1 MKIVLD
7 TNVLLV
13 SLLKTSKYRPIF
25 DSLIAKRFQL
35 VITNDIFQEY
45 IEIIEQRTNSEIA
58 KNVGELL
65 LSLENVERIE
75 IYYKWLLIE
84 KDTDDN
90 KFVDCA
96 IAGNVK
102 YVVTNDKHFNVLK
115 NIDFPSIEVVS
126 ADQFLKELEGLK

>member
-25 DSLIAKRFQL
+25 DSLITKRFQQI
-35 VITNDIFQEY
+35 ITNDIFQEY

-65 LSLENVERIE
+65 LSLDNVERIE

-126 ADQFLKELEGLK
+126 ADQFLKELEELK